1 MYKRKMVL
9 ETRNFAQQKGTSERE
24 PFNAPKINQLEG
36 HVQTT
41 PNMGELVALQS
52 ENIDSNEQFRE

>member
-1 MYKRKMVL
+1 MVL